1 MRTKKFRLI
10 AVDGPA
16 ASGKGTLAKRI
27 ADHYDLAYLDTG
39 LLYRAIGYAVLN
51 GPGDI
56 NNPTYALKAAAKLDP
71 TELNNPKL
79 RSESVGEAA
88 SIIATSSEVRDA
100 LLKFQKSFAYN
111 PPNGK
116 MGSVLDGRDIGTVV
130 CSDAD
135 IKIYVQADI
144 SVRAIR
150 RYKELRSRGL
160 NAIYAR
166 VLQELK
172 DRDARDAS
180 REMSPLIPAKD
191 AFILDTTFL
200 DPEGVFTAALEH
212 VFLNICLFGD

>member
-16 ASGKGTLAKRI
+16 ASGKGTLARQI
-27 ADHYDLAYLDTG
+27 ADHYDFAYLDTG
-39 LLYRAIGYAVLN
+39 LLYRAIGYAIIK

-56 NNPTYALKAAAKLDP
+56 NNPTHALKAAAELDP

-79 RSESVGEAA
+79 RSETVGKAA
-88 SIIATSSEVRDA
+88 SIIATSSEVREG

-135 IKIYVQADI
+135 RKIFVQADI
-144 SVRAIR
+144 SIRAIR

-160 NAIYAR
+160 NAIHAR

-172 DRDARDAS
+172 DRDARDSS
-180 REMSPLIPAKD
+180 RETSPLIPAKD

-200 DPEGVFTAALEH
+200 DPERVFTAALKY
-212 VFLNICLFGD
+212 VLF

>member
-16 ASGKGTLAKRI
+16 ASGKGTLARRI
-27 ADHYDLAYLDTG
+27 ADHYDFAYLDTG
-39 LLYRAIGYAVLN
+39 LLYRAIGYAVIK

-56 NNPTYALKAAAKLDP
+56 NNPTLALKAAAELDP

-79 RSESVGEAA
+79 RSETVGKAA
-88 SIIATSSEVRDA
+88 SIIATSSEVREG

-135 IKIYVQADI
+135 RKIFVQADI

-160 NAIYAR
+160 NAIHAR

-172 DRDARDAS
+172 DRDARDSS
-180 REMSPLIPAKD
+180 RAMSPLIPAKD

-200 DPEGVFTAALEH
+200 DPERVFTASLKY
-212 VFLNICLFGD
+212 VLF

>member
-1 MRTKKFRLI
+1 MTIKTIRII

-27 ADHYDLAYLDTG
+27 AEHYDFAHLDTG
-39 LLYRAIGYAVLN
+39 LLYRAVGYAVLN
-51 GPGDI
+51 GNGDPR
-56 NNPTYALKAAAKLDP
+56 NTKHALAAAVTLDP
-71 TELNNPKL
+71 NELNNPKL
-79 RSESVGEAA
+79 RSETVGEAA
-88 SIIATSSEVRDA
+88 SIIATSSEVREA

-135 IKIYVQADI
+135 RKIFVQADI
-144 SVRAIR
+144 SVRAMR

-160 NAIYAR
+160 NAIHAR

-172 DRDARDAS
+172 DRDARDSS
-180 REMSPLIPAKD
+180 RAMSPLIPAKD

-200 DPEGVFTAALEH
+200 DPERVFIAALKY
-212 VFLNICLFGD
+212 VLF

>member
-1 MRTKKFRLI
+1 MKTKKFRLI

-27 ADHYDLAYLDTG
+27 ADHYDFAYLDTG
-39 LLYRAIGYAVLN
+39 LLYRAIGYAVLR

-56 NNPTYALKAAAKLDP
+56 NNPSHALKAAAQLDP

-88 SIIATSSEVRDA
+88 SVIATNSEVREA

-135 IKIYVQADI
+135 RKIFVQADI
-144 SVRAIR
+144 SIRAIR

-172 DRDARDAS
+172 CRDARDVS

-191 AFILDTTFL
+191 AFILNTTFL
-200 DPEGVFTAALEH
+200 DPEGVFTAALEY
-212 VFLNICLFGD
+212 VLF

>member
-1 MRTKKFRLI
+1 MRTKKSRLI

-16 ASGKGTLAKRI
+16 ASGKGTLARRI
-27 ADHYDLAYLDTG
+27 ADHYDFAYLDTG
-39 LLYRAIGYAVLN
+39 LLYRAIGYTVIK
-51 GPGDI
+51 GHGDI
-56 NNPTYALKAAAKLDP
+56 NNPTHALKAAAELDP
-71 TELNNPKL
+71 TELNNPEL
-79 RSESVGEAA
+79 RSETVGEAA
-88 SIIATSSEVRDA
+88 SIIATSSEVREA

-135 IKIYVQADI
+135 RKIFVQADI
-144 SVRAIR
+144 SIRAIR

-160 NAIYAR
+160 NAIHAR

-172 DRDARDAS
+172 DRDARDVS
-180 REMSPLIPAKD
+180 RETSPLIPAKD

-200 DPEGVFTAALEH
+200 DPERVFTAALKY
-212 VFLNICLFGD
+212 VLF